1 MRMDAPSAI
10 RGVLAA
16 ALATMGVLHFTP
28 GPSRTMAAMIPP
40 ALRRPGVPSPRT
52 LVAVTGCCEL
62 AGAAGLLMPSTR
74 RAAGVALLAFYGAVL
89 PANAYAARHPDR
101 FGPVAMPIVPRTLLQ
116 IGIAAATAYGA
127 FAQRPAG
134 RAT

>member
-1 MRMDAPSAI
+1 MDAPGAM
-10 RGVLAA
+10 RGIIAA
-16 ALATMGVLHFTP
+16 ALTAMGVLHFTP
-28 GPSRTMAAMIPP
+28 GPARTMAAIIPP
-40 ALRRPGVPSPRT
+40 ALRRPGLPAPRT
-52 LVAVTGCCEL
+52 LVVVTGCCEL
-62 AGAAGLLMPSTR
+62 AGAAGLLLPPTR
-74 RAAGVALLAFYGAVL
+74 RAAGIALLAFYAAVF

-101 FGPVAMPIVPRTLLQ
+101 FGRVAVPIVPRSLLQ